1 MSNRPQQTPDFSDG
15 EQFLADLRGTLRT
28 RQRRNRL
35 IAGATSLA
43 SAGLLFMFSFTALQ
57 QAHYRD
63 VWENYL
69 LSEMTFDVPEE
80 ERIADIE
87 MYLNWLLAED
97 DFDTYLAGIYE
108 LGLEDEL
115 IFAYSESNP

>member
-1 MSNRPQQTPDFSDG
+1 
-15 EQFLADLRGTLRT
+15 
-28 RQRRNRL
+28 
-35 IAGATSLA
+35 
-43 SAGLLFMFSFTALQ
+43 MFSFTALQ